1 MEISFTSLAVV
12 GAAAFA
18 APLLVGLVPS
28 VPLPPVVLELVLG
41 ILIGR
46 SVLGWATD
54 DEPVQ
59 VLAMIG
65 LSFLLLIAGREVD
78 YDRLRGRL
86 LRVTGLGFLV
96 ALALGLGAGLALHAG
111 GIVRSPLLVT
121 INVLRDRPRDRCLG
135 AEGRGA
141 GQDMGLIGA
150 ANAAAVIAAGL
161 LSVLLFPA
169 GALSL
174 LRTAVEPREAETP
187 SLAATQH

>member
-121 INVLRDRPRDRCLG
+121 IMFSATALG
-135 AEGRGA
+135 
-141 GQDMGLIGA
+141 I
-150 ANAAAVIAAGL
+150 VV
-161 LSVLLFPA
+161 SVLKDA
-169 GALSL
+169 AQA
-174 LRTAVEPREAETP
+174 RTWV
-187 SLAATQH
+187 